1 MPCRLIKL
9 PEEEGGPA
17 ENRGRGSARG
27 FLIPCRP
34 SREWSSQ
41 RSLIRHL
48 VIDWPGVLLISSTNA
63 CSRVKVGP
71 VMGPSALVG
80 VKGRSWKC
88 THPQVGALLS

>member
-1 MPCRLIKL
+1 MPCGLIKL

-27 FLIPCRP
+27 FLIPRRP

-41 RSLIRHL
+41 RSLIRHPA
-48 VIDWPGVLLISSTNA
+48 IDWPRILLITSTNG

-71 VMGPSALVG
+71 VMGPSPLVG
-80 VKGRSWKC
+80 VQGRSWKC
-88 THPQVGALLS
+88 AHPQVGALLS

>member
-1 MPCRLIKL
+1 MIKL

-17 ENRGRGSARG
+17 NRGRGSAR

-41 RSLIRHL
+41 RSLIRHPA
-48 VIDWPGVLLISSTNA
+48 IDWPRVLLITSTNA

-71 VMGPSALVG
+71 VMGPSPLVG
-80 VKGRSWKC
+80 VQGRSWKC
-88 THPQVGALLS
+88 AHPQVGALLS